1 MSYKMKLDLSEMISI
16 SYAYDTFGGLNTI
29 MNQLS
34 AHEFG
39 LKIRL
44 REKIEGEKSKSNRS
58 NQK

>member
-1 MSYKMKLDLSEMISI
+1 MISI
-16 SYAYDTFGGLNTI
+16 SYAYDTYGGLNTI

-44 REKIEGEKSKSNRS
+44 REKSNEGEEEQIETDQTKSDLN
-58 NQK
+58 